1 MNSAERE
8 LYQVFTTNPNHV
20 TIEDDLDF
28 ELYHSKTSN
37 CSGNA
42 CKTCKF
48 QDIPSCAISKEGWPE
63 LYKALTKYFSEHCPE
78 KLI

>member
-1 MNSAERE
+1 MDNAERE

-20 TIEDDLDF
+20 TIEDDLNF
-28 ELYHSKTSN
+28 ELYHSETHN
-37 CSGNA
+37 CGEDS

-48 QDIPSCAISKEGWPE
+48 EGASSCAISKEGWPK
-63 LYKALTKYFSEHCPE
+63 LYKALTEYFSEHYPE